1 MACISKSWK
10 WKFFTETIL
19 LLQKVQSELACCL
32 HACHG
37 PSTLAYKPFISLQT
51 NPFDLFETFFGSNMG
66 GMGGGFPGM
75 DSAGFGTRGRTT
87 VTKGEDI
94 R

>member
-1 MACISKSWK
+1 M
-10 WKFFTETIL
+10 
-19 LLQKVQSELACCL
+19 QPACCDL
-32 HACHG
+32 A
-37 PSTLAYKPFISLQT
+37 TLADTNFILLQT
-51 NPFDLFETFFGSNMG
+51 NPFDLFETFFGSN
-66 GMGGGFPGM
+66 MGGGFPGM